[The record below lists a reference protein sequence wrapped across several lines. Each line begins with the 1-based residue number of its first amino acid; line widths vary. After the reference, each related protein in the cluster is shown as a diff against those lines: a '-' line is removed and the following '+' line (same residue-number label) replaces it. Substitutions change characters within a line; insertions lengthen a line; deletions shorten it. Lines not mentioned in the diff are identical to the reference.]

1 MTGLLLWPDQSPHW
15 AFMVAST
22 AIGAAAGNIPMD
34 REVFSRIPLNDLFRQ
49 AAITWLIRYLM
60 WFVFLGAIAL
70 MSSEFNAQSLFI
82 AVVVG
87 TLCILWNRDGWI
99 RTGRMLG
106 LFVPP
111 PERLQNIVRD
121 TTARMNVSVKE
132 VCVMRLS
139 FAQAIAMPGS
149 RIMVFSERLLQVL
162 SDDEIAAICAHELAH
177 LTEARSD
184 YYQRYVLWLTFL
196 PWIFFKPMLHAFG
209 LLGFALLLFTSLLA
223 PLIYRRVSKK
233 LEERADRMAQSN
245 EPNAGTYARA
255 LVRLY
260 EDGLLPAVH
269 AKDHATH
276 PHLYDRL
283 LAAGVTPDF
292 PRPVAAG
299 SMAWHGVLFSVT
311 LGMLAMILIMRMT
324 HLL

>member
-1 MTGLLLWPDQSPHW
+1 
-15 AFMVAST
+15 MVGAT

-34 REVFSRIPLNDLFRQ
+34 REVFSRIPLNDLIRQ
-49 AAITWLIRYLM
+49 AAVTWLIRYLM

-82 AVVVG
+82 AMAVG

-111 PERLQNIVRD
+111 PERLESIVQD
-121 TTARMNVSVKE
+121 TAARMNVSVKK

-149 RIMVFSERLLQVL
+149 RILVFSERLLHLL

-196 PWIFFKPMLHAFG
+196 PWIFFKPMLHTLG
-209 LLGFALLLFTSLLA
+209 LLGFSLLLFTSLLA
-223 PLIYRRVSKK
+223 PFIYRRVSKK
-233 LEERADRMAQSN
+233 LEERADRVAQSN
-245 EPNAGTYARA
+245 EPDAGIYARA

-292 PRPVAAG
+292 PRPAAAG

-311 LGMLAMILIMRMT
+311 LGMLAMILIMRMMQ
-324 HLL
+324 LL